1 MIKIEEELKKLLLR
15 RIKSLNEFIRE
26 MEDFSKTCNIKVD
39 DEKIYIAACAQRKI
53 LRELVGGT
61 FKDKD

>member
-26 MEDFSKTCNIKVD
+26 LEDFSKTCNIKVD